1 MDLSQWR
8 ARIDTVDQIL
18 VDLLNRRMSYALEIG
33 QLKSA
38 HSQPV
43 RDPKREQAVLDAI
56 KTYNDGPI
64 SDQALEEI
72 FIRVMAEARSLEAE

>member
-33 QLKSA
+33 KLKSA

-64 SDQALEEI
+64 SDQALEKI

>member
-33 QLKSA
+33 KLKSE
-38 HSQPV
+38 HNQPV

-72 FIRVMAEARSLEAE
+72 FVRVMAEARSLEAE